1 MLRLSGKVYC
11 AASAVSRLSPP
22 RLLCCPSA
30 PSSPALGPALA
41 ERTFESGPTAG
52 LEGALGQHRRRGGD
66 SRDTALAAQ

>member
-41 ERTFESGPTAG
+41 ERTFESGPK
-52 LEGALGQHRRRGGD
+52 RPR
-66 SRDTALAAQ
+66 SRH